1 MRPNSRKI
9 LWIAPV
15 ALLAL
20 AGCIALGGA
29 SVMWL
34 WNALLPDLFHFP
46 RLGFWEGLGLLALAR
61 ILFGG
66 LGVRTTAGS
75 RMRRRME
82 ENRWTAMTDEERER
96 FRQRMRER
104 WGM

>member
-1 MRPNSRKI
+1 MRPNLRKI

-15 ALLAL
+15 ALLGL
-20 AGCIALGGA
+20 AACIALGGA

-34 WNALLPDLFHFP
+34 WNSLLPDLFQFP
-46 RLGFWEGLGLLALAR
+46 RIGFWQGLGLLALAR

-66 LGVRTTAGS
+66 LGIRTSAGS
-75 RMRRRME
+75 RMRRRMAE
-82 ENRWTAMTDEERER
+82 SGWTAMTDEERER

-104 WGM
+104 WDM

>member
-1 MRPNSRKI
+1 MRPSLKKI
-9 LWIAPV
+9 LWIAPF
-15 ALLAL
+15 ALVAL

-34 WNALLPDLFHFP
+34 WNTLLPDLFAFP
-46 RLGFWEGLGLLALAR
+46 RIGFWQGLGLLALGR

-75 RMRRRME
+75 RMRRRMAE
-82 ENRWTAMTDEERER
+82 SRWTAMTDEERER

-104 WGM
+104 WDM

>member
-1 MRPNSRKI
+1 MRPNLRKI

-15 ALLAL
+15 ALLGL

-34 WNALLPDLFHFP
+34 WNALLPDLFQFP
-46 RLGFWEGLGLLALAR
+46 RIGFWQGLGLLALGR

-66 LGVRTTAGS
+66 FGVRTTAGS

-82 ENRWTAMTDEERER
+82 ESRWTAMTDEERER
-96 FRQRMRER
+96 LRQRMRER
-104 WGM
+104 VGM